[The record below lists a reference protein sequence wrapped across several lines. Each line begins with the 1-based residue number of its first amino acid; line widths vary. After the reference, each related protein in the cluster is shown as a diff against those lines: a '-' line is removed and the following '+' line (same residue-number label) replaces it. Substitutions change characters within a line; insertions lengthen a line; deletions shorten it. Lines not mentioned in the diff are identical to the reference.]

1 MLFSEIMDSMR
12 QADGVWTANASEDWL
27 QGRSLFGGLQ
37 AALALKAMRGLV
49 PQGGPL
55 RTLQV
60 TFLSPVP
67 AGPVRARAQL
77 LRAGKNATHV
87 EGRLVDQGGQA
98 LCLAIGIFGA
108 ARASAVRIAP
118 QQPAVEGEP
127 RKFPFIKGVTPDFT
141 QHFAMCWRRG
151 GMPFTGSGLPE
162 NVLDLDM
169 HDGGATTTE
178 EHVLAIADV
187 IPPVALSLLKTP
199 VPGSSMTWM
208 LELLTDR
215 IAALPLQGWRMD
227 AQVVAAADGYTS
239 QSGLLWGPGG
249 VPVALSR
256 QNMVIFG

>member
-1 MLFSEIMDSMR
+1 MLFSEILNSMR
-12 QADGVWTANASEDWL
+12 QADGVWTATASEDWL

-37 AALALKAMRGLV
+37 AAMALKAMRGLV
-49 PQGGPL
+49 PQGVPL

-67 AGPVRARAQL
+67 AGTVRARAQV

-87 EGRLVDQGGQA
+87 EGRLVDASGQT
-98 LCLAIGIFGA
+98 LCLCIGIFGA
-108 ARASAVRIAP
+108 ARSSVISIVPR
-118 QQPAVEGEP
+118 QPAAEGQP
-127 RKFPFIKGVTPDFT
+127 RPFPFIKGVTPDFT
-141 QHFAMCWRRG
+141 QHFAMRWRRG
-151 GMPFTGSGLPE
+151 GMPFTGASLAE
-162 NVLDLDM
+162 NVLELDM
-169 HDGGATTTE
+169 RDGEAATIE

-208 LELLTDR
+208 LEMLHDQL
-215 IAALPLQGWRMD
+215 AQLPLQGWRMD
-227 AQVVAAADGYTS
+227 AEVVAAGGGYTS

>member
-1 MLFSEIMDSMR
+1 MLFSEIMGSMR
-12 QADGVWTANASEDWL
+12 PAEGAWTGSVSEDWL
-27 QGRSLFGGLQ
+27 QGRSVFGGLQ

-67 AGPVRARAQL
+67 AGTVRASAQV
-77 LRAGKNATHV
+77 LRAGKNTSHV
-87 EGRLVDQGGQA
+87 EGRLLDEAGHT
-98 LCLAIGIFGA
+98 LCLVVAIFGA
-108 ARASAVRIAP
+108 ARASAVRIVP
-118 QQPAVEGEP
+118 EQPAVEGQP
-127 RKFPFIKGVTPDFT
+127 RLFPFIKGVTPDFT
-141 QHFAMCWRRG
+141 QHFGMRWLRG
-151 GMPFTGSGLPE
+151 GMPFSGSSLPE
-162 NVLDLDM
+162 NVLELDM
-169 HDGGATTTE
+169 RDGDAAVTE

-187 IPPVALSLLKTP
+187 IPPVGLSLLKTP

-208 LELLTDR
+208 LEMLHGQLETLSL
-215 IAALPLQGWRMD
+215 AGWRMD
-227 AQVVAAADGYTS
+227 AQVVAAGEGYTS